1 MYPHSD
7 ILYKHKMAHNLAPTS
22 LYEDAVESAKNSILI
37 YGPSKERQL
46 ALRKASNRLSAH
58 VARKKPY
65 ERIAVLEQDMKRVNK
80 QNCKLWEALITM
92 HVLIMEKERGARS
105 GPIGNVADAIIR
117 PLTNDAALKS
127 DMMQAL

>member
-1 MYPHSD
+1 MT
-7 ILYKHKMAHNLAPTS
+7 HNLAPTS
-22 LYEDAVESAKNSILI
+22 LYEDAVESAKNSILM
-37 YGPSKERQL
+37 YGPSKERKL

-80 QNCKLWEALITM
+80 QNCKLWEALIMM

-105 GPIGNVADAIIR
+105 GAIGNVADAIIR
-117 PLTNDAALKS
+117 PLTQDVALKS
-127 DMMQAL
+127 DMMNAM